1 MQVREGLVGLGHQQA
16 EPGKYFQH
24 GAGIGRW
31 KIDALQRRGLDRPT
45 GEALYSYR
53 FTDDEF
59 KSLEALLRETLGERL
74 PRQSLAQVAATV
86 PGFAP
91 LFVCYASEWWR
102 RNYDGSGWTWDP
114 IVTALGADPD
124 DWNQVQRSECVER
137 GLREWF
143 LSLRTASGLRYL
155 GSIAFNGGLPMQL
168 LATARGSIGRVLG
181 RTMQLAATGA
191 QNPSEIQNWIESLS
205 GALPQTYRQREIYAL
220 LAEVI
225 VIVLRLRD
233 EASLQSSA
241 SALAQLDERIPNW
254 RNRFPLPVD
263 DEHVKGLVE
272 QLLKDA
278 VQAPEV
284 ARRQDIL
291 VERYLEAGQAG
302 QWRLRASLNCPEYM
316 NEVLLKRLFN
326 CDSSVLPRMV
336 ELVVSR
342 GGAVET
348 LSARRLAGKDQYR
361 IERRPVEAEGDRA
374 AAEHVIALRIPGEP
388 ALPGYVPSAN
398 ELDREMPWV
407 FVGGGDRSKFLRQG
421 GGLFGP
427 TELIVSVPRTFAA
440 AVVAADAS
448 IESCGCADDGR
459 VLYRLRGS
467 ASWDDGAGSRYRIT
481 AGRADADESD
491 IEPSG
496 MRVFSWFLRPSLAFR
511 GTPRIQRVS
520 KEGIAKTLA
529 GIQWRRAG
537 WARVDNGPAEP
548 GIWEARYAP
557 GGDLQWRTRVVV
569 LGSDASEKFVAGD
582 RPSGGTITLSGWGA
596 PAVAVSDPR
605 VMAERRVEGNRL
617 HIDLRCDAALAVP
630 PEYVDLTLRWGAGDA
645 AVRLPFPSRGARVFA
660 ADGRP
665 LGAEAFLPAA
675 KLVGARIIGFLGAA
689 PTALLEFSTSRSAQ
703 QGRIEKQ
710 VRVAPER
717 GTNRAEVRLID
728 HLTEIH
734 RLLAENDDL
743 DAWVRLDIRIEGRVE
758 AQLTIGRYDCTLQ
771 RDPASQ
777 CVMLDPAVMAR
788 LSELQVREVALEAVR
803 LDAIEQEPVALLP
816 IESEGVHTGQW
827 DLQRLAV
834 GGSWLV
840 YPHARSSLLVRP
852 RVCPV
857 GGAADE
863 VQGLQAAM
871 RLADPDERQLQL
883 ASAVAALTDWSHPD
897 WRVVELVSSNL
908 GHLPLTALDLWR
920 VMAKAPATMA
930 LLAVRMTSAVTPTF
944 LERFAREL
952 PFMWEL
958 VALEDWRRAMR
969 MFAEGCRADFGPERG
984 EKACRELLKGR
995 IDAMASIFPS
1005 LRVVLSAAAAGVA
1018 PELFPEAKGL
1028 KPGLDNAFRGGLFQ
1042 GETSSLQSLLRARS
1056 DDTGWP
1062 TTLRDEVDVAAAG
1075 DRASRFLYL
1084 DGPTHRHSVINAPIL
1099 AALEVLRG
1107 GSDTWLLS
1115 TDKVAKLRKHQSFEP
1130 EWFTEAFEMTL
1141 LRGLCLG
1148 IVRTQE

>member
-1 MQVREGLVGLGHQQA
+1 MDTTEGSGHQQGA
-16 EPGKYFQH
+16 PDNYYQQ

-31 KIDALQRRGLDRPT
+31 KIDVLQRRGLERAT
-45 GEALYSYR
+45 GEPLYSYR
-53 FTDDEF
+53 VTDQEF
-59 KSLEALLRETLGERL
+59 KSLEALLRQTLAARL
-74 PRQSLAQVAATV
+74 PQLSLGQIAAAM
-86 PGFAP
+86 PSFAP

-124 DWNQVQRSECVER
+124 DWNQVQRSDCVER

-241 SALAQLDERIPNW
+241 SALTQLNERIPNW

-284 ARRQDIL
+284 ARRQDI
-291 VERYLEAGQAG
+291 VIERYLETSQDG

-316 NEVLLKRLFN
+316 NEAQLKRLFN
-326 CDSSVLPRMV
+326 CESIALPRMV

-388 ALPGYVPSAN
+388 VLPGYVPSAN

-407 FVGGGDRSKFLRQG
+407 FVGGGDRAKFLRQG

-427 TELIVSVPRTFAA
+427 TELVVSVPETFAA
-440 AVVAADAS
+440 AMVAADAL
-448 IESCGCADDGR
+448 IESCSCADDGR
-459 VLYRLRGS
+459 ALYRLRGS
-467 ASWDDGAGSRYRIT
+467 ASWDDRAGSRYRIT
-481 AGRADADESD
+481 AGRADADESY

-496 MRVFSWFLRPSLAFR
+496 MRVFSWFVRPALAYR

-520 KEGIAKTLA
+520 QEGIPRVLPGVEWRCA
-529 GIQWRRAG
+529 GS
-537 WARVDNGPAEP
+537 ARVENGPTVP
-548 GIWEARYAP
+548 GVWEARYAP
-557 GGDLQWRTRVVV
+557 GGELQWRTRVAV
-569 LGSDASEKFVAGD
+569 LSSEASEQFIPGEG
-582 RPSGGTITLSGWGA
+582 PSEGTISLSGWGA
-596 PAVAVSDPR
+596 PAVAISDGR
-605 VMAERRVEGNRL
+605 VVAERRVEGNRL

-630 PEYVDLTLRWGAGDA
+630 PEYVDLTLGWGASDA
-645 AVRLPFPSRGARVFA
+645 VVRLPFPSRGARIFA
-660 ADGRP
+660 ADGGA
-665 LGAEAFLPAA
+665 LGAEAFVPAA

-689 PTALLEFSTSRSAQ
+689 PTALLELSASRSAS
-703 QGRIEKQ
+703 QGKIEKR
-710 VRVAPER
+710 VRIAPER
-717 GTNRAEVRLID
+717 GTNRVEVRLID
-728 HLTEIH
+728 HLPEIH
-734 RLLAENDDL
+734 RLIAENDDL
-743 DAWVRLDIRIEGRVE
+743 DAWVRLDVRIEGKVE
-758 AQLTIGRYDCTLQ
+758 AELTVGRYDCALQ
-771 RDPASQ
+771 LDPASQ
-777 CVMLDPAVMAR
+777 CVVLDPAVMAR
-788 LSELQVREVALEAVR
+788 LSPSQVREVALEAVR
-803 LDAIEQEPVALLP
+803 LDAIEQEPVALP
-816 IESEGVHTGQW
+816 PVESEGVHTGQW

-840 YPHARSSLLVRP
+840 YPHARSALLVRP

-863 VQGLQAAM
+863 AHGLQAAM
-871 RLADPDERQLQL
+871 RIADYDERQLQIT
-883 ASAVAALTDWSHPD
+883 SAVAALTDWSNPD
-897 WRVVELVSSNL
+897 WRVVELASSNL

-920 VMAKAPATMA
+920 VMARSPATMA
-930 LLAVRMTSAVTPTF
+930 ILAMRMTSAVTPAF

-958 VALEDWRRAMR
+958 VPFEDWRAAMR
-969 MFAEGCRADFGPERG
+969 LFAEECKRELGPELG
-984 EKACRELLKGR
+984 EKACRDLVKAR

-1005 LRVVLSAAAAGVA
+1005 LRVVLSAAAAEVA
-1018 PELFPEAKGL
+1018 PDPNARPLN
-1028 KPGLDNAFRGGLFQ
+1028 PGLDDTFRGALFQ
-1042 GETSSLQSLLRARS
+1042 GETCHLQNLLHARCE
-1056 DDTGWP
+1056 DLDWP
-1062 TTLRDEVDVAAAG
+1062 TTLLGEVEAAAVE
-1075 DRASRFLYL
+1075 DQTKKFLYL
-1084 DGPTHRHSVINAPIL
+1084 DESTYRNSVINAPIL
-1099 AALEVLRG
+1099 AALEVLK
-1107 GSDTWLLS
+1107 GSSGAWLLS
-1115 TDKVAKLRKHQSFEP
+1115 ADKVANLRKHQFFEP
-1130 EWFTEAFEMTL
+1130 EWFTEAFEVTL
-1141 LRGLCLG
+1141 LRGRCLG
-1148 IVRTQE
+1148 IGPTQE